1 MSPTVS
7 VNVGV
12 DVAQDKVDV
21 HVLPSGTSFTVSTAP
36 GDLSRLA
43 ARLKRLHPTR
53 VVLEATGGLE
63 RPVIAALLHAGLPVV
78 VANPKQVRSYASAV
92 GILAKTDA
100 LDALVIA
107 RFAEATRPDPRPLPD
122 PAHQALGNLLTRREQ
137 LLKMI
142 HAESNRHHRADSDP
156 VRNSCI
162 RHIEWMKAEI
172 SDIDARLVRL
182 IADSPAWRVKDDLL
196 RSVPGIGRKIAAKLI
211 ANLPELGH
219 LNRRQIA
226 SLVGVA
232 PFNKDSGR
240 RRGKRSIRAGRGD
253 VRRALYMGA
262 LVATRCNPVIQAYYL
277 RLVDKGKPPKVALT
291 AAMRKLLTILNVMV
305 KTNTPWKE
313 PMIPLAA

>member
-1 MSPTVS
+1 VNPTVS

-172 SDIDARLVRL
+172 GDIDARLDRL
-182 IADSPAWRVKDDLL
+182 IADSPAWRV
-196 RSVPGIGRKIAAKLI
+196 
-211 ANLPELGH
+211 
-219 LNRRQIA
+219 
-226 SLVGVA
+226 
-232 PFNKDSGR
+232 
-240 RRGKRSIRAGRGD
+240 RAGRRD

-305 KTNTPWKE
+305 RTNTPWKE
-313 PMIPLAA
+313 PMIPMAA